1 MKKVFYLL
9 LTLSLSLGFVG
20 CGNDDDDDENGK
32 KNGEGNGTNT
42 EYYNPIEGEWLEM
55 PKENYKQI
63 FSKRFTWSEMSKGN
77 TLLGWQYTMVS
88 MPYTIDKDFFKASGR
103 TYKYKIDG
111 DILEITFSN
120 GDIVKHTRI
129 K

>member
-20 CGNDDDDDENGK
+20 CSNDDDDENGK
-32 KNGEGNGTNT
+32 KNGKNT
-42 EYYNPIEGEWLEM
+42 EYYNPIEGEWLEI

-63 FSKRFTWSEMSKGN
+63 FKKNFTWSEMSKGN
-77 TLLGWQYTMVS
+77 TLGWSYNTLS
-88 MPYTIDKDFFKASGR
+88 IPYTIDKDFIKSEGR

-111 DILEITFSN
+111 DILEITFAN
-120 GDIVKHTRI
+120 EKIVRHTRI

>member
-20 CGNDDDDDENGK
+20 CSNDDDDDENGK
-32 KNGEGNGTNT
+32 KNGEENGTNT
-42 EYYNPIEGEWLEM
+42 EYYNPIEGEWLETTGY
-55 PKENYKQI
+55 YKQI
-63 FSKRFTWSEMSKGN
+63 FKRNFTWSEMRNHSAI
-77 TLLGWQYTMVS
+77 GWRYTILS
-88 MPYTIDKDFFKASGR
+88 DPYTIDKDFIRASGK

-111 DILEITFSN
+111 DILEITFSD
-120 GDIVKHTRI
+120 GDIAQHTRI

>member
-20 CGNDDDDDENGK
+20 CSNDDDDDENGK
-32 KNGEGNGTNT
+32 KNGKNT
-42 EYYNPIEGEWLEM
+42 EYYNPIEGEWLEI

-63 FSKRFTWSEMSKGN
+63 FKKNLTWSEMKKGN
-77 TLLGWQYTMVS
+77 TLGWQYTMS
-88 MPYTIDKDFFKASGR
+88 SIPYTIDKDFFKSEGK

-111 DILEITFSN
+111 DTLEITFSEGN
-120 GDIVKHTRI
+120 ISRHTRI

>member
-20 CGNDDDDDENGK
+20 CSNDDDDENGEK
-32 KNGEGNGTNT
+32 NGTNT
-42 EYYNPIEGEWLEM
+42 EYYNPIEGHWLETTGY
-55 PKENYKQI
+55 YKQI
-63 FSKRFTWSEMSKGN
+63 FSQRFTWSEMRNHS
-77 TLLGWQYTMVS
+77 TLGWQYTVVS
-88 MPYTIDKDFFKASGR
+88 IPYTVDKDSVKLEGR

-111 DILEITFSN
+111 DILEITFSE
-120 GDIVKHTRI
+120 GDIARHTRI